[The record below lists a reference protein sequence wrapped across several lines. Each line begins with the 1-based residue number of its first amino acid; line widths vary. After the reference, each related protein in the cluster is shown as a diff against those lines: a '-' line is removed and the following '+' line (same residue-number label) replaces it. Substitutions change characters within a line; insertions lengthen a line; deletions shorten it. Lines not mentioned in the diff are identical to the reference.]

1 MSNQYVTRDELREE
15 LNQLRAQ
22 MDERFEQVDRRFDA
36 MMAFMLARFEQMDR
50 RFEQV
55 DRRFEETARQ
65 ATQRHAELLAELG
78 QHTRAAA
85 EANRADLRVVDDQYR
100 DLPPRVTKL
109 EEAVFAP
116 KPKKRAQRR

>member
-1 MSNQYVTRDELREE
+1 MSNDNVMRDEFRELREHMNRGFE
-15 LNQLRAQ
+15 ESKR
-22 MDERFEQVDRRFDA
+22 RFEESDRRFDA
-36 MMAFMLARFEQMDR
+36 MMTFMLARFEQMDR
-50 RFEQV
+50 RFDEMAQ
-55 DRRFEETARQ
+55 Q

-109 EEAVFAP
+109 EETVFAP